1 MKLFNWLKTSRSPVK
16 AALPDG
22 GVTITTPEQ
31 LADYL
36 ASGGMT
42 ASGAHVTKDSA
53 MQVAAVYRSVAIISG
68 GVANM
73 PLNIKERVSDRVRMD
88 ASNHY
93 LWSLL
98 RRKPNSWM
106 TASGFRRLLTMHVIL
121 RGNGYAQIVRS
132 RGRVIALNPLNPDRM
147 TVVQL
152 DDLTLAYKYQKANG
166 QIVVLPQESVFHL
179 MLMSMDGIT
188 GITPIHYAREA
199 IGLSLQTENHGASL
213 FKNGANASGVLKHPG
228 ALTDEALLRLKGNME
243 QYRGA
248 ENANKIMILEGGMD
262 YAQIAMTQEDA
273 QFIETRK
280 FSRTDIAMFLG
291 VPPHMLGDTEKST
304 SYGTGIE
311 QQSRGF
317 VTFNLQD
324 YLTMW
329 EDTIARDLIDEK
341 DGSIFARFN
350 TGALV
355 RSDIKSRTESQV
367 KRVQFGINTVNE
379 VRAENDENPVDGGDV
394 RYPPPNTNGTEGD
407 GNEPET
413 PTED

>member
-1 MKLFNWLKTSRSPVK
+1 
-16 AALPDG
+16 
-22 GVTITTPEQ
+22 
-31 LADYL
+31 
-36 ASGGMT
+36 
-42 ASGAHVTKDSA
+42 
-53 MQVAAVYRSVAIISG
+53 
-68 GVANM
+68 
-73 PLNIKERVSDRVRMD
+73 
-88 ASNHY
+88 
-93 LWSLL
+93 
-98 RRKPNSWM
+98 
-106 TASGFRRLLTMHVIL
+106 
-121 RGNGYAQIVRS
+121 
-132 RGRVIALNPLNPDRM
+132 M

-213 FKNGANASGVLKHPG
+213 FKNGANASGVLKHQG